1 MKEIDMDLDDD
12 GNYPEE
18 IEKKYANSR
27 RY

>member
-1 MKEIDMDLDDD
+1 MKEIEMDVVDD
-12 GNYPEE
+12 NYPEE